1 MRRNWI
7 DFIHSVEWPDEREFV
22 GTLSNVELQHPKVFL
37 VDDDDAVRRSLTGL
51 LERRGIGV
59 ESFASAEAFLDAFS
73 ADVDGCLVLD
83 LTMPGMTGLELQQE
97 LAKSAANIP
106 IIFITGNGNIPQSV
120 QAIKSG
126 AIDFLEKPFEI
137 DMLLERID
145 EALAETAMRRAQE
158 EYCSSVRDRFDALTD
173 REQDVM
179 RLLIADAGAS
189 SKSIAATL
197 GISHRTVD
205 HHRARIMEKTQARSV
220 TELARLAAWA
230 GIIEVQPELA

>member
-1 MRRNWI
+1 MPARTLA
-7 DFIHSVEWPDEREFV
+7 DVESE
-22 GTLSNVELQHPKVFL
+22 HPKVFL
-37 VDDDDAVRRSLTGL
+37 VDDDAAVRRSLTSL
-51 LERRGIGV
+51 LARRGIDV
-59 ESFASAEAFLDAFS
+59 EPFASAEAFLDAFS
-73 ADVDGCLVLD
+73 ADMDGCLLLD

-97 LAKSAANIP
+97 LVRSAANLP

-137 DMLLERID
+137 DTLVQRIE
-145 EALAETAMRRAQE
+145 EALAEAAMRRAQE
-158 EYCSSVRDRFDALTD
+158 EYRLSVRARFEALTD

-179 RLLIADAGAS
+179 RLLISDPAS
-189 SKSIAATL
+189 SSKTIAATL

-205 HHRARIMEKTQARSV
+205 HHRARIMEKTQSRSV

-230 GIIEVQPELA
+230 GIIDVQPEVA